1 MKNMKKQLI
10 IFGIILILLTVG
22 LSGCN
27 TQISEKDSAP
37 IINYFTA
44 TSTTV
49 TYGNS
54 TILEWSV
61 EGATNVSIGNG
72 IGRVDPDG
80 SLTISPLENQTYILT
95 AVNSYGSRN
104 ESIKIYVS
112 MDNGQSP
119 QKELPPI
126 IEFFTAT
133 STNVTKGDSTV
144 LKWSVVGAT
153 NVSIYYI
160 KNEIVYVD
168 SIGSIEVFPLESKK
182 YSLIAS
188 NEFGNSYEY
197 IYLSVIYG
205 N

>member
-1 MKNMKKQLI
+1 MKKQLI
-10 IFGIILILLTVG
+10 IFGIILILLNVG

-44 TSTTV
+44 KSTNV

-61 EGATNVSIGNG
+61 EGAINVSIDNG
-72 IGRVDPDG
+72 IGRVDPNG

-95 AVNSYGSRN
+95 AVNSYGRSN
-104 ESIKIYVS
+104 KSIKVYVS
-112 MDNGQSP
+112 IDNGQYP
-119 QKELPPI
+119 QKDSAPI

-133 STNVTKGDSTV
+133 STNVTLGDSTE
-144 LKWSVVGAT
+144 LKWSVEGAT

-168 SIGSIEVFPLESKK
+168 SIGSIVVFPLESKK
-182 YSLIAS
+182 YSLIAY
-188 NEFGNSYEY
+188 NEFGTSYKY
-197 IYLSVIYG
+197 IYLSVI
-205 N
+205 

>member
-1 MKNMKKQLI
+1 M
-10 IFGIILILLTVG
+10 
-22 LSGCN
+22 
-27 TQISEKDSAP
+27 DS
-37 IINYFTA
+37 
-44 TSTTV
+44 
-49 TYGNS
+49 
-54 TILEWSV
+54 
-61 EGATNVSIGNG
+61 
-72 IGRVDPDG
+72 
-80 SLTISPLENQTYILT
+80 
-95 AVNSYGSRN
+95 
-104 ESIKIYVS
+104 
-112 MDNGQSP
+112 GQSP
-119 QKELPPI
+119 QKELAPI

-205 N
+205 NY

>member
-1 MKNMKKQLI
+1 MKNMKKQPI
-10 IFGIILILLTVG
+10 IVGIILILLTVG

-27 TQISEKDSAP
+27 EQILEEDSAP

-61 EGATNVSIGNG
+61 EGATNVSIDNG

-80 SLTISPLENQTYILT
+80 SLTISPLENQTYILR
-95 AVNSYGSRN
+95 AVNSYGSTN
-104 ESIKIYVS
+104 ASIKIYVS

-119 QKELPPI
+119 QKELAPI

-133 STNVTKGDSTV
+133 STNVTLGDGTV
-144 LKWSVVGAT
+144 LKWSVEGAT

-160 KNEIVYVD
+160 KNEIVYVN

-182 YSLIAS
+182 YSLIAY
-188 NEFGNSYEY
+188 NEFGTSYKY
-197 IYLSVIYG
+197 IYLSVT
-205 N
+205 